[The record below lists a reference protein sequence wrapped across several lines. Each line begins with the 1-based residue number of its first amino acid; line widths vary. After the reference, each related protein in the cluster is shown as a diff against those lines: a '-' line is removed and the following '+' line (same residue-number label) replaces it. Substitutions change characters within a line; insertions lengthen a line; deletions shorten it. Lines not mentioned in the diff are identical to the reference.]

1 MREIEVKL
9 KIDDLKS
16 LENKLKEKGCIV
28 SAPISQHDIVYS
40 RGGTS
45 EWEQSKE
52 GDVILR
58 MRKQGDVTEFNL
70 KQQRT
75 SELDNI
81 EYETKVDDPEALHQ
95 ILLILGWKPEVEV
108 KKVRRKGKLGEYEIC
123 LDEVERLGTY
133 VELEKLADDNADP
146 NKIQEELLQ
155 VLESFG
161 VLRSNLEVRG
171 YDTMIFQ
178 LRSKKQ

>member
-9 KIDDLKS
+9 KTDDLES
-16 LENKLKEKGCIV
+16 LEKKLTDKGCV
-28 SAPISQHDIVYS
+28 LSAPIHQHDIIYS

-52 GDVILR
+52 GDIILR
-58 MRKQGDVTEFNL
+58 IRKQDNKVEFNL
-70 KQQRT
+70 KQQKT
-75 SELDNI
+75 SELDNL

-108 KKVRRKGKLGEYEIC
+108 KKVRRKGKLGKYEVC
-123 LDEVERLGTY
+123 LDNVEQLGTY

-146 NKIQEELLQ
+146 NKTQEELLQ
-155 VLESFG
+155 ILESFG
-161 VLRSNLEVRG
+161 VPRSNLEVRG

-178 LRSKKQ
+178 LRSKK

>member
-9 KIDDLKS
+9 KINDLAS
-16 LENKLKEKGCIV
+16 LEKRLKEKGCV
-28 SAPISQHDIVYS
+28 LSAPIHQHDTVYS
-40 RGGTS
+40 HGSTS

-52 GDVILR
+52 GDIILR
-58 MRKQGDVTEFNL
+58 IRKQDNKAEFNL

-81 EYETKVDDPEALHQ
+81 EYETKVEDPEALHQ
-95 ILLILGWKPEVEV
+95 ILLLLGWKPEVEV
-108 KKVRRKGKLGEYEIC
+108 KKVRQKSKLGEYEIC
-123 LDEVERLGTY
+123 LDSVEKLGTY

-146 NKIQEELLQ
+146 IKVQEELLTIM
-155 VLESFG
+155 ESFG
-161 VLRSNLEVRG
+161 VPRSNLEVRG

-178 LRSKKQ
+178 LRS